1 MNTLRERPRMAAAL
15 SVAVVALVVVSM
27 LAGGALAGDGDCPA
41 ASSADVPPRTQR

>member
-15 SVAVVALVVVSM
+15 SVAVVALVAVSM
-27 LAGGALAGDGDCPA
+27 LAGGALAGDDCPA